1 MAYVK
6 LPVRADL
13 PAYEFEIELEG
24 RVFFF
29 SFNWNARIG
38 KWFMTIKDQSQAV
51 IVSGVKLLTG
61 WPILERLKDT
71 RLPLG
76 TMFVIDSANEGKDP
90 GVDELGSRHILMYRE
105 STTVDE

>member
-13 PAYEFEIELEG
+13 PAYEFELELEG

-29 SFNWNARIG
+29 SFNWNARVG
-38 KWFMTIKDQSQAV
+38 RWFMTIKDQAQVA

-61 WPILERLKDT
+61 WPLLERFQDV

-76 TMFVIDSANEGKDP
+76 TLFVIDSANEGQDP
-90 GVDELGSRHILMYRE
+90 QIDTLGGRHILMYRE